1 MIKKVNKLD
10 IKNKNKII
18 LSNGKEFDILK
29 FQQAL
34 ENNNKKIDKIKN
46 AGIIGSTINIFSGRQ
61 AEVTLEALNLNNQ
74 FIEFTKFVHEILLT
88 LGMEAR
94 EHRSEIESVIN
105 SRDESLSKTE
115 NQLLDVITKLND
127 KEKKIDAF
135 LVENKNIMQDIKDLN
150 SKIDYLNN
158 NDINKINNDLLHS
171 TQSMNEMKEQI
182 SVLTK
187 KDKFYKILLSV
198 IVIVIC
204 WILYYFI

>member
-1 MIKKVNKLD
+1 MIEKVDKLD
-10 IKNKNKII
+10 IKDKNKII
-18 LSNGKEFDILK
+18 LSNGKEFDMLK

-34 ENNNKKIDKIKN
+34 EDNNKKIDKIKN

-74 FIEFTKFVHEILLT
+74 FIEFTKFVHEIFFS

-94 EHRSEIESVIN
+94 EHRSELKSVIN
-105 SRDESLSKTE
+105 IRDESLSKTE

-127 KEKKIDAF
+127 KEKKIDEF

-171 TQSMNEMKEQI
+171 TQSMNEMR
-182 SVLTK
+182 
-187 KDKFYKILLSV
+187 
-198 IVIVIC
+198 
-204 WILYYFI
+204 